1 MEAIFGVKLAYQDP
15 HVRKYGLENALF
27 PFGLAFVDPP
37 YGRGLAERALTS
49 ARAGG
54 WLTADALIVVEEAAG
69 AAFAPPAGFEQI
81 ERREYGDTQVV
92 FLKLLTPR

>member
-1 MEAIFGVKLAYQDP
+1 ME
-15 HVRKYGLENALF
+15 

-69 AAFAPPAGFEQI
+69 AAFAPPEGFEEI
-81 ERREYGDTQVV
+81 ERREYSDTQLV